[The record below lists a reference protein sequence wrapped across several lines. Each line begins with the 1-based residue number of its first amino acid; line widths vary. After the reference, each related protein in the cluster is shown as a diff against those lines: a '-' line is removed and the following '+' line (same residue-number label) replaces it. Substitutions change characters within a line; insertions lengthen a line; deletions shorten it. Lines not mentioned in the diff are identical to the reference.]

1 MRNKIVVANWKMN
14 TDEYESKNL
23 TYEILKYLDKTNNPS
38 VYKILCV
45 PFPFLNKIHNMC
57 EGVNM
62 LFVGAQN
69 CSAFESGA
77 YTGEVSSA
85 MLKSLSIS
93 YAIVGH
99 SERRIMFKEADD
111 VILEKMKRLI
121 SKQIIP
127 IYCCGEPFAE
137 RKKKNHIRYVLN
149 QIEQSVCNF
158 KKEEIKKV
166 VIAYEPIWAIGTGI
180 TAELEDVQEMHFAI
194 RKFIRSKYGSSV
206 SKNLS
211 LLYGGSVNPL
221 NAKQIFDLP
230 DVDGGLIGG
239 ASLKSQDFIDIV
251 NSIT

>member
-45 PFPFLNKIHNMC
+45 PFPFLNKIYNMC

-62 LFVGAQN
+62 LFIGAQN

-93 YAIVGH
+93 YVIVGH
-99 SERRIMFKEADD
+99 SERRIMFKESDD
-111 VILEKMKRLI
+111 LILEKMKRLI
-121 SKQIIP
+121 SKQITP

-149 QIEQSVCNF
+149 QIEQSVCNL

-166 VIAYEPIWAIGTGI
+166 IIAYEPIWAIGIEI
-180 TAELEDVQEMHFAI
+180 TVELKDVQEMHFAI

-206 SKNLS
+206 SKNLT
-211 LLYGGSVNPL
+211 LLHGGSVNPL

>member
-23 TYEILKYLDKTNNPS
+23 TYEILKYLNKTNNPS

-166 VIAYEPIWAIGTGI
+166 MIA
-180 TAELEDVQEMHFAI
+180 
-194 RKFIRSKYGSSV
+194 
-206 SKNLS
+206 
-211 LLYGGSVNPL
+211 
-221 NAKQIFDLP
+221 
-230 DVDGGLIGG
+230 
-239 ASLKSQDFIDIV
+239 
-251 NSIT
+251 

>member
-14 TDEYESKNL
+14 KDDHESKSL
-23 TYEILKYLDKTNNPS
+23 TYEILKYLDKTNNLS

-45 PFPFLNKIHNMC
+45 PFPFINRINNMC
-57 EGVNM
+57 AGVDM

-85 MLKSLSIS
+85 MLKSLSIL

-99 SERRIMFKEADD
+99 SERRIMFKESDD
-111 VILEKMKRLI
+111 LILEKMKRLI

-149 QIEQSVCNF
+149 QIEQSVCNL

-194 RKFIRSKYGSSV
+194 RKFIRLKYGSSV

>member
-1 MRNKIVVANWKMN
+1 MRNKIVAANWKMN
-14 TDEYESKNL
+14 KDEHESKNL
-23 TYEILKYLDKTNNPS
+23 TYEILKYLNKTNNPS
-38 VYKILCV
+38 VCKILCV
-45 PFPFLNKIHNMC
+45 PFPFINRISNMC

-93 YAIVGH
+93 YVIVGH
-99 SERRIMFKEADD
+99 SERRVMFKESDD
-111 VILEKMKRLI
+111 LILEKMKRLI

-127 IYCCGEPFAE
+127 IYCCGEPYAE

-149 QIEQSVCNF
+149 QIEQSICNL

-166 VIAYEPIWAIGTGI
+166 VIAYEPIWAIGIGI

-194 RKFIRSKYGSSV
+194 RKFIRSKYGSSI

-221 NAKQIFDLP
+221 NAKQFFDLP

-251 NSIT
+251 NSIN

>member
-1 MRNKIVVANWKMN
+1 MKKIIIGNWKLNLDHLEAIQLLQKLNYTIEEGKEEKIDIVVSPSHTSLRSIQTIID
-14 TDEYESKNL
+14 TDK
-23 TYEILKYLDKTNNPS
+23 
-38 VYKILCV
+38 
-45 PFPFLNKIHNMC
+45 LNIQ
-57 EGVNM
+57 
-62 LFVGAQN
+62 LSAQDV
-69 CSAFESGA
+69 SQFSGGA

-111 VILEKMKRLI
+111 VILKKMKRLI

-166 VIAYEPIWAIGTGI
+166 MIAYEPIWAIGTGI

-194 RKFIRSKYGSSV
+194 RKFIRSKYGGSV

-221 NAKQIFDLP
+221 NAKEIFDLP

>member
-1 MRNKIVVANWKMN
+1 MRNKIVAANWKMN
-14 TDEYESKNL
+14 KDEHESKNL

-45 PFPFLNKIHNMC
+45 PFPFINRITNMC
-57 EGVNM
+57 VGVNM

-93 YAIVGH
+93 YVIVGH
-99 SERRIMFKEADD
+99 SERRVMFKESDD
-111 VILEKMKRLI
+111 LILEKMKKLI

-127 IYCCGEPFAE
+127 IYCCGEPYTE

-149 QIEQSVCNF
+149 QVKQSVCNL
-158 KKEEIKKV
+158 KKEEIKKI

-194 RKFIRSKYGSSV
+194 RKFISSKYGSSI

-251 NSIT
+251 NSIN

>member
-1 MRNKIVVANWKMN
+1 MRNKIVAANWKMN
-14 TDEYESKNL
+14 KDEHESKNL

-45 PFPFLNKIHNMC
+45 PFPFINRITNMC
-57 EGVNM
+57 VGVNM

-93 YAIVGH
+93 YVIVGH
-99 SERRIMFKEADD
+99 SERRVMFKESDD
-111 VILEKMKRLI
+111 LILEKMKKLI

-127 IYCCGEPFAE
+127 IYCCGEPYIE

-149 QIEQSVCNF
+149 QVKQSVCNL
-158 KKEEIKKV
+158 KKEEIKKI

-180 TAELEDVQEMHFAI
+180 KAELEDVQEMHFAI
-194 RKFIRSKYGSSV
+194 RKFIRSKYGSSI

-251 NSIT
+251 NSIN

>member
-1 MRNKIVVANWKMN
+1 MRNKIVAANWKMN
-14 TDEYESKNL
+14 KDEHESKNL

-45 PFPFLNKIHNMC
+45 PFPFINRITNMC
-57 EGVNM
+57 VGVNM

-93 YAIVGH
+93 YVIVGH
-99 SERRIMFKEADD
+99 SERRVMFKESDD
-111 VILEKMKRLI
+111 LILEKMKKLI

-127 IYCCGEPFAE
+127 IYCCGEPYVE

-149 QIEQSVCNF
+149 QVEQSVCNL
-158 KKEEIKKV
+158 KKEEIKKI

-180 TAELEDVQEMHFAI
+180 KVELEDVQEMHFAI
-194 RKFIRSKYGSSV
+194 RKFIRSKYGSSI
-206 SKNLS
+206 SKNLT

-251 NSIT
+251 NSIN

>member
-1 MRNKIVVANWKMN
+1 MRNKIVAANWKMN
-14 TDEYESKNL
+14 KDEHESKNL
-23 TYEILKYLDKTNNPS
+23 TYEILKYLNKTNNPS

-45 PFPFLNKIHNMC
+45 PFPFINRISNMC

-93 YAIVGH
+93 YVIVGH
-99 SERRIMFKEADD
+99 SERRVMFKESDD
-111 VILEKMKRLI
+111 LILEKMKRLI

-127 IYCCGEPFAE
+127 IYCCGEPYAE

-149 QIEQSVCNF
+149 QIEQSICNL
-158 KKEEIKKV
+158 KKKEIKKV
-166 VIAYEPIWAIGTGI
+166 VIAYEPIWAIGTRI

-194 RKFIRSKYGSSV
+194 RKFIRSKYGSSI

-251 NSIT
+251 NSIN